1 MSSPDTPGSG
11 SAGPRRAG
19 RRLDAGLHLLDR
31 QIVDAGG
38 RLAGKVD
45 DLELVERED
54 GPPYVAAMLSGPGA
68 LSRRIGG
75 RLGAWFE
82 SVQARLRT
90 GDEAGPARI
99 SFGVVSRVDTDVHV
113 MVPRRD
119 LPSAAG
125 ERWARVHVVDHIPGA
140 AHAPE

>member
-1 MSSPDTPGSG
+1 MSTPE
-11 SAGPRRAG
+11 SAGAGRGGLRAG

-31 QIVDAGG
+31 QIVDADG

-45 DLELVERED
+45 DLELVERDD
-54 GPPYVAAMLSGPGA
+54 GPPYVAAVLSGPGA

-90 GDEAGPARI
+90 GNDATPAAI
-99 SFGVVSRVDTDVHV
+99 SFGVVSRVDTDVHITIS
-113 MVPRRD
+113 RDD
-119 LPSAAG
+119 LPSAGG
-125 ERWARVHVVDHIPGA
+125 EHWARDHVVAHIPGA